1 MQPNDR
7 MNDPLPAP
15 PRDIERWLGDYARD
29 HQHPLNQAIHW
40 VCVPLILWALI
51 ALLWTL
57 PVPAALGRQG
67 AWAGFVLALLAIWYW
82 RQSRPLGALMLLAL
96 VALGLLSH
104 GLYGLLGATALA
116 LLAAGV
122 FVVAWIGQFIGH
134 RIEGRRPSFLTDLR
148 YLLIGPAWLMAKLM
162 RRLRLPV

>member
-1 MQPNDR
+1 MQPT
-7 MNDPLPAP
+7 DPLPAP
-15 PRDIERWLGDYARD
+15 PRDIERWLSAYARD

-51 ALLWTL
+51 ALLWVL
-57 PVPAALGRQG
+57 PVPAVLGRQG
-67 AWAGFVLALLAIWYW
+67 AWAGLSMALLAIWYW

-104 GLYGLLGATALA
+104 VLYGLLGATALA

-122 FVVAWIGQFIGH
+122 FVLARIGQFVGQ
-134 RIEGRRPSFLTDLR
+134 RVEGRRPSFLTDLH
-148 YLLIGPAWLMAKLM
+148 YLRVGPAWLMAKLM
-162 RRLRLPV
+162 QRLRIPV

>member
-1 MQPNDR
+1 MQPT
-7 MNDPLPAP
+7 DPLPAQ
-15 PRDIERWLGDYARD
+15 PRDIKRWLGDYARD

-67 AWAGFVLALLAIWYW
+67 AWAGFALALLAVWYW

-96 VALGLLSH
+96 VALGLICHALF
-104 GLYGLLGATALA
+104 GLLGATALA
-116 LLAAGV
+116 LLAASV
-122 FVVAWIGQFIGH
+122 FVLAWIGQFIGH

-148 YLLIGPAWLMAKLM
+148 YLLVGPAWLMAKLM
-162 RRLRLPV
+162 RRLRIPV